1 MSRFYKPLTPDFRR
15 KIIESLDSQIRE
27 LRTCEQN
34 PFVSLQISSLS
45 ATKNLIYRLPDG
57 YPIPMTKE

>member
-1 MSRFYKPLTPDFRR
+1 MSSFYKPLTPDFRR

-34 PFVSLQISSLS
+34 PLVSLQISALS
-45 ATKNLIYRLPDG
+45 TTKNLIYGLPDG